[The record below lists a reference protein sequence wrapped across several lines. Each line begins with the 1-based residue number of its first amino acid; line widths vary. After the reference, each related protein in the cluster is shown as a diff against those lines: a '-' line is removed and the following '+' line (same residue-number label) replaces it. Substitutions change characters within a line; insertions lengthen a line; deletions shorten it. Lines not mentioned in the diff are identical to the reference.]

1 MEKQFINN
9 IKKQLKRYIR
19 GEIVACVINDVLIVD
34 IFHGNT
40 TAFRFTQK
48 DFYRKCI
55 SGLTSKQLVNTIIKN
70 YESHILRQ
78 YFIKNT

>member
-9 IKKQLKRYIR
+9 LKKQLKQHIR

-48 DFYRKCI
+48 DFYRKAV
-55 SGLTSKQLVNTIIKN
+55 SGLTSEQLVSTIIKM

-78 YFIKNT
+78 YFRKNS